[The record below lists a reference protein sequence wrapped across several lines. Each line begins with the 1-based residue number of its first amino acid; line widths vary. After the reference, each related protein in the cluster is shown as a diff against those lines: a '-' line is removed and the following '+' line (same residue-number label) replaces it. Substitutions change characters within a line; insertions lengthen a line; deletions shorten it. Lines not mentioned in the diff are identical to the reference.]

1 MFSFIIGLLIGS
13 SIWLLSSTLIEYFI
27 ERDRRKQ
34 MDYLFPSDEE
44 MDDMAEYY
52 KQGAFAPFFMRT
64 KNSQEQGIISKA
76 CLFSLVYEP

>member
-34 MDYLFPSDEE
+34 MDHLFPSNEE
-44 MDDMAEYY
+44 MEDMAEYY
-52 KQGAFAPFFMRT
+52 KEGA
-64 KNSQEQGIISKA
+64 
-76 CLFSLVYEP
+76 